1 MHEVYQGF
9 LVVKGGAQAQVIIP
23 NTFAGILQK
32 YINVPLVEEFRF
44 PTLYK
49 TYKLYVSTNHSNTT
63 IELIRN
69 TVIPNLY
76 AILRK
81 EELIV

>member
-9 LVVKGGAQAQVIIP
+9 LIVKSEAQAQVVIP
-23 NTFAGILQK
+23 NTFAGIFQK

-49 TYKLYVSTNHSNTT
+49 TYKLYVSTNHPDAT

-76 AILRK
+76 AVLRREK
-81 EELIV
+81 LNV